1 MVVIEEGDTA
11 RRWAESSA
19 APDIVAGFDQEATAL
34 LMARVSTFRVE
45 HEETFDLLRWLD
57 RTLIRVGPKFG
68 EYQRDAPETF
78 RMPAGVEP
86 FRRPRTHTQ
95 QHARSPPPSPQ
106 TFYNAAV
113 IHTRLFQSLPFTV
126 VNIWNCTSRE
136 HGVYAT
142 QYSCRCRIPQ

>member
-1 MVVIEEGDTA
+1 MPACEWWYSGRSDTA

-57 RTLIRVGPKFG
+57 RTLIRVGTKFG

-78 RMPAGVEP
+78 RMPAGGNLPSTHHTHVSAALPPISQSRSDSYLFQNLTPSMSGTLYEP
-86 FRRPRTHTQ
+86 RKPRTC
-95 QHARSPPPSPQ
+95 S
-106 TFYNAAV
+106 
-113 IHTRLFQSLPFTV
+113 
-126 VNIWNCTSRE
+126 TSVE
-136 HGVYAT
+136 L
-142 QYSCRCRIPQ
+142 